1 VIFLIQ
7 YLKVGQIINTHGIK
21 GEVKVYPLT
30 DDIRRFKKLKFVLI
44 KNHESYDR
52 YDIDG
57 VKFVKDLPILK
68 LSKID
73 SMNDAEKYKNQYL
86 YIDREN
92 AVKLPEDSYF
102 IADLIGLKVITQ
114 NNEVLGELVSVLPT
128 GSNDVY
134 EIKKEDGKTFLIPAI
149 GEVILKVD
157 IENRIMIINLL
168 EGLI

>member
-1 VIFLIQ
+1 
-7 YLKVGQIINTHGIK
+7 LKVGQIINTHGIK

-92 AVKLPEDSYF
+92 AVRLPEDSYF

-149 GEVILKVD
+149 GEVVLKID